1 MDMTSSRNKIME
13 QYLRLKKY
21 VEGIKNID
29 LARKES
35 EKMSKTYDVMDAME
49 TDFGNVSLVS
59 PWVDYFHKVK
69 ALFHED
75 PDVDVHFNHKDNA
88 LLIYVKGNDKA
99 EAIQA
104 LLGTEKVFAGAVVT
118 ISVYPSDDGKPTK
131 ADYIRR
137 AFAGNPALVDVV
149 VLDPKLPTIG
159 GWTYSVFKAEVVQY
173 RNDDISDLNLRRSC
187 LYQDIAA
194 EVFGEDPGFYYCTER
209 VDAEEK

>member
-29 LARKES
+29 LSRKES

-59 PWVDYFHKVK
+59 PWVDFFYKVS

-75 PDVDVHFNHKDNA
+75 PDVAVIFNNEKYELV
-88 LLIYVKGNDKA
+88 LLVKGADKA
-99 EAIQA
+99 EAIQK
-104 LLGTEKVFAGAVVT
+104 LIGTERKLGDRIVKITVNTAKYA
-118 ISVYPSDDGKPTK
+118 DLTK
-131 ADYIRR
+131 ADYIRK